1 MTSENSTSDYSVSVA
16 SSTGDTSNIDSWWKA
31 FNMSYIHGM
40 WDDCGFTLAYNPQND
55 SGLNFETFINMSSGH
70 TISSLWFDYS
80 GGTWIP
86 DGWTVVI
93 DTGFEQIQLDTYNL
107 PYQDNPLEFTTPTE
121 TVRFIWTQ
129 VSSLDSPSVFGIQF
143 IYK

>member
-1 MTSENSTSDYSVSVA
+1 M
-16 SSTGDTSNIDSWWKA
+16 
-31 FNMSYIHGM
+31 H
-40 WDDCGFTLAYNPQND
+40 GFTLAYNPDSD
-55 SGLNFETFINMSSGH
+55 SGMNFETFINMNSGH

-107 PYQDNPLEFTTPTE
+107 PFQDNPLEFTTPTE

-129 VSSLDSPSVFGIQF
+129 VSSLDSPTVYGIQF